1 MSIVAE
7 DKKKKYVS
15 DYAHLMEE
23 WDWEKNGEAGLNP
36 EILSQGCHQEAWWK
50 CSHGHSWNSIISNR
64 IRLNRGCPYCA
75 G

>member
-15 DYAHLMEE
+15 DYAHLMED

-36 EILSQGCHQEAWWK
+36 EILSQGCHQEAW
-50 CSHGHSWNSIISNR
+50 
-64 IRLNRGCPYCA
+64 
-75 G
+75 